1 MKRQNKAWDARLR
14 ATSRVVTRRQRNR
27 PVVAGLVLST
37 VLLTVVGL
45 ATDLWFAPGL
55 STLAC
60 YGPATASG
68 FVLLAFLF
76 SKRLWVVLPPRS

>member
-37 VLLTVVGL
+37 ILLAIGGL
-45 ATDLWFAPGL
+45 AMDLWFAPEL
-55 STLAC
+55 SPLAC

-68 FVLLAFLF
+68 VALLAFLF
-76 SKRLWVVLPPRS
+76 SKRLWVTLPPRP